1 MTTSFKDIIPIAMLG
16 QYVKDDILHPAA
28 QILNEHQDVA
38 FDPAFVA
45 GCLITLYEAFLSHV
59 PDSKQIDFEKQ
70 FRFYLINMFNNKEQ
84 YTITLS
90 DSDNQT
96 NS

>member
-16 QYVKDDILHPAA
+16 QYMKSNIPHPAA

-45 GCLITLYEAFLSHV
+45 GSLITLYEAFLSHV
-59 PDSKQIDFEKQ
+59 PDNKQIEFEEQ
-70 FRFYLINMFNNKEQ
+70 FKFYLNRMFVDKEQ
-84 YTITLS
+84 YITKL
-90 DSDNQT
+90 
-96 NS
+96 

>member
-16 QYVKDDILHPAA
+16 QYVKSNIPHPAA

-45 GCLITLYEAFLSHV
+45 GCLVTLYEAFLSHV

-70 FRFYLINMFNNKEQ
+70 FKFYLINM
-84 YTITLS
+84 
-90 DSDNQT
+90 
-96 NS
+96 